1 MANIMK
7 NQFAPNYIN
16 KLKMKKMET
25 NEKKRPSK
33 SKMLNL
39 IVPVKGEE
47 EMNHYEIYGELGKGA
62 YGTVRMGLDKR
73 TNEKIAIKIYEKKK
87 IDEPNKVKNL
97 EREINILAEL
107 SHLTIAKLIDVIE
120 TQSELYLVLEYGGAN
135 SLYNYLLSKPEHRLP
150 EH

>member
-1 MANIMK
+1 
-7 NQFAPNYIN
+7 
-16 KLKMKKMET
+16 
-25 NEKKRPSK
+25 
-33 SKMLNL
+33 
-39 IVPVKGEE
+39 
-47 EMNHYEIYGELGKGA
+47 
-62 YGTVRMGLDKR
+62 MGLDKR